1 MCAFVHACSTMIV
14 CVCVCV
20 FVCVCVGEYV
30 QVYMCVSVT
39 QCVCFCLLRFYQYIY
54 NPFPILELNKQT
66 LPEYSKALTI
76 MLSVNSTKEGL
87 FPSFYTMG
95 MGRRGHLAPLYQ
107 GSSYN
112 CRVMPKYKPAHTV
125 RSSNSAISKGL

>member
-1 MCAFVHACSTMIV
+1 MCAFVHACPTMI
-14 CVCVCV
+14 VCV

-76 MLSVNSTKEGL
+76 MLSVNSLKEGL
-87 FPSFYTMG
+87 FPSCYTIW
-95 MGRRGHLAPLYQ
+95 GRGGKGSFGPLVSRFLLQ
-107 GSSYN
+107 
-112 CRVMPKYKPAHTV
+112 
-125 RSSNSAISKGL
+125 L

>member
-1 MCAFVHACSTMIV
+1 MCAFVHACSTMIVCV

-76 MLSVNSTKEGL
+76 MLSVNSIKEGI
-87 FPSFYTMG
+87 FPPAIPWGPVGKGSFG
-95 MGRRGHLAPLYQ
+95 PLVSRFLLQ
-107 GSSYN
+107 
-112 CRVMPKYKPAHTV
+112 
-125 RSSNSAISKGL
+125 L